1 MRISR
6 AGRVAMLPLTLAAV
20 LAAGCRRVDRG
31 DGPADVVYAAS
42 LTAAMEDGI
51 GPAFR
56 EANGRGF
63 RGVARGS
70 TAGAHQIRDA
80 VVTADAYLTA
90 DPGTLETLGAADPG
104 WGVAFATGE
113 LALGYR
119 AGGRFAPALDS
130 AARGLLPWWK
140 VLLRPGFRFGR
151 TDPALDPKGYRTLW
165 LFRLAARHYGV
176 PGLADSLRGGEDGV
190 FPEEQL
196 AARVETGQLDAGVFY
211 RSEAIAQGL
220 SVLRLPPEVDLGDP
234 AYDSL
239 YRTMSYRAPDG
250 TVFRGRTILYV
261 GTVPANAPDS
271 AAGRQFLEFVL
282 SKRGRSELRSRGY
295 EPAAAT
301 VGDTA
306 RMPPSLRAAVGDG
319 GGP

>member
-1 MRISR
+1 MPL
-6 AGRVAMLPLTLAAV
+6 AVLVAIAPVALAAV

-31 DGPADVVYAAS
+31 RGPADVVYAAS
-42 LTAAMEDGI
+42 LAAAMEDGI

-56 EANGRGF
+56 QATGRGF

-70 TAGAHQIRDA
+70 TAGAHQIRDG
-80 VVTADAYLTA
+80 VVAADAYLTA
-90 DPGTLETLGAADPG
+90 DPGTLETLGPADPG
-104 WGVAFATGE
+104 WGVAFATGQ
-113 LALGYR
+113 LSLGYR

-130 AARGLLPWWK
+130 AARDLLPWWK

-176 PGLADSLRGGEDGV
+176 RGLDDSLRGGEDEV

-211 RSEAIAQGL
+211 RSEARAQGL
-220 SVLRLPPEVDLGDP
+220 SVVPLPPQVDLGDP

-239 YRTMSYRAPDG
+239 YRTMSYRAADG
-250 TVFRGRTILYV
+250 TVFRGGTILYV
-261 GTVPANAPDS
+261 GTVPANAPDP
-271 AAGRQFLEFVL
+271 AVGRAFLAFVL
-282 SKRGRSELRSRGY
+282 SERGRAELRSRGY
-295 EPAAAT
+295 EPAAAA
-301 VGDTA
+301 VGDTT
-306 RMPPSLRAAVGDG
+306 RMPPSVRGAVAAG